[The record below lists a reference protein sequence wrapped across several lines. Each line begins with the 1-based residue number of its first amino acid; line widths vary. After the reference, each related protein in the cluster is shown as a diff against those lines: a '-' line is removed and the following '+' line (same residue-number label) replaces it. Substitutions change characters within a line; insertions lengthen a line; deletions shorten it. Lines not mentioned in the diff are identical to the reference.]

1 MESKMIT
8 LGGAT
13 WINLANTVL
22 MRDGQRI
29 DLLQSRDGVLQW
41 LKGNGLLQ
49 GGHPQDADGEAV
61 FGTLLRLRDI
71 CADALSDLR
80 REGRLS
86 DRTFARLEQESDAL
100 EVTVRMVREGG
111 VPRLIP
117 EGRSVS
123 DRIVYEVLR
132 SLTDTLAHYP
142 ADRIRKC
149 EHDSCV
155 LHFVDTSKG
164 GKRRW
169 CSMELCGNRRK
180 AADFYARKKERARM

>member
-1 MESKMIT
+1 MDSKMIT

-13 WINLANTVL
+13 WINLANTL
-22 MRDGQRI
+22 MMRDGQRV
-29 DLLQSRDGVLQW
+29 DLLQSRDGALRW
-41 LKGNGLLQ
+41 LEGNGLLQ
-49 GGHPQDADGEAV
+49 GELPQDSDGEAIS
-61 FGTLLRLRDI
+61 GTLLRLRDI

-86 DRTFARLEQESDAL
+86 DRTFARLEQESGAL
-100 EVTVRMVREGG
+100 AVTVRMEREGG
-111 VPRLIP
+111 VPRLIQ

-132 SLTDTLAHYP
+132 SLADTLAHYP
-142 ADRIRKC
+142 PDRIRKC
-149 EHDSCV
+149 EHHACM

-180 AADFYARKKERARM
+180 AADFYARKKERAGR

>member
-1 MESKMIT
+1 MDSKIIT

-22 MRDGQRI
+22 MRDGQSV
-29 DLLQSRDGVLQW
+29 DLLQSRDGALQW
-41 LKGNGLLQ
+41 LEGNGLLQ
-49 GGHPQDADGEAV
+49 GDLPQDADGEAIS
-61 FGTLLRLRDI
+61 GMLLRLRDI
-71 CADALSDLR
+71 CADALADLR
-80 REGRLS
+80 LEGRLS
-86 DRTFARLEQESDAL
+86 DRTFAGLEQESGAL
-100 EVTVRMVREGG
+100 AVTVRMEREGD
-111 VPRLIP
+111 VPRLIQ
-117 EGRSVS
+117 EGRSAS

-132 SLTDTLAHYP
+132 SLTDTLAQYP
-142 ADRIRKC
+142 PDRIRKC

-180 AADFYARKKERARM
+180 AADFYARKKERAGR